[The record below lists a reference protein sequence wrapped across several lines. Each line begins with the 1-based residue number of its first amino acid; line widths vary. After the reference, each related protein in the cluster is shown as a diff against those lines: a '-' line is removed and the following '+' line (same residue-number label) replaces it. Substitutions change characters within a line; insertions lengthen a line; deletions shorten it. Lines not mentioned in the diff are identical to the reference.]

1 MARELFYADAIYE
14 ALSQEMKRDDRV
26 YVFGEDVAE
35 YGGVFGV
42 TLGLVKEFGRERV
55 RSTPLS
61 EGAILGEAVG
71 AAVYGLRP
79 VPEIQF
85 CDFVTVAMSQVV
97 DLMAN
102 YRYRNGVAL
111 PITVRLPAG
120 GMLSIGNFHS
130 NCWENWFCH
139 VPGLKIVVPATA
151 YDAKGLLTAA
161 IRDPNPVLYFEQK
174 RLYRLQKDEVP
185 EESYE
190 VEIGKARVARE
201 GKDISLITYGNM
213 VLEAQE
219 AARQLEKKGIDVE
232 VLDLRSLVP
241 LDKETILNS
250 FRKTHRA
257 VILHEARKYSGFGG
271 EIAAML
277 AEEAFDDMAAPIVRL
292 GSMQTPVPMNPA
304 LEAAYLPS
312 VAQTVEA
319 AEKLMK
325 Y

>member
-1 MARELFYADAIYE
+1 MTREIFYADAIYE
-14 ALSQEMKRDDRV
+14 ALSQEMKRDERV
-26 YVFGEDVAE
+26 YVYGEDVAE

-42 TLGLVKEFGRERV
+42 TLGLVKEFGEERV

-61 EGAILGEAVG
+61 ESAILGEAVG
-71 AAVYGLRP
+71 AAAFGLRP

-85 CDFVTVAMSQVV
+85 CDFITVAMSQVV

-139 VPGLKIVVPATA
+139 VPGLKIVVPSTA

-174 RLYRLQKDEVP
+174 RLYRLVKDDVP
-185 EESYE
+185 EEQYE
-190 VEIGKARVARE
+190 VEIGKANVVRE
-201 GKDISLITYGNM
+201 GKDLSLITYGNM
-213 VLEAQE
+213 VIEAKE
-219 AARQLEKKGIDVE
+219 AAQKLNDKGVDAE

-241 LDKETILNS
+241 LDRAAILNTV
-250 FRKTHRA
+250 RKTHR
-257 VILHEARKYSGFGG
+257 VIVLHEARKYAGFGG
-271 EIAAML
+271 EVAAMI
-277 AEEAFDDMAAPIVRL
+277 AEEAFDELAAPVVRL
-292 GSMQTPVPMNPA
+292 GSIQTPVPMNPV
-304 LEAAYLPS
+304 LEKAYLPS
-312 VAQTVEA
+312 VEQVLA
-319 AEKLMK
+319 AADKLMR

>member
-1 MARELFYADAIYE
+1 MTREIFYADAIYE
-14 ALSQEMKRDDRV
+14 ALSQEMKRDERV
-26 YVFGEDVAE
+26 YVYGEDVAE

-42 TLGLVKEFGRERV
+42 TLGLVKEFGDRRV

-61 EGAILGEAVG
+61 ESAILGEAVG
-71 AAVYGLRP
+71 AAAYGLRP

-85 CDFVTVAMSQVV
+85 CDFITVAMSQIV

-102 YRYRNGVAL
+102 YRYRNGVAM

-174 RLYRLQKDEVP
+174 RLYRLIKDHVP
-185 EESYE
+185 EEQYE
-190 VEIGKARVARE
+190 VEIGKAGIVRE
-201 GKDISLITYGNM
+201 GKDLSLITYGNM
-213 VLEAQE
+213 LIEAKE
-219 AARQLEKKGIDVE
+219 AAQKLEHKGIDVE
-232 VLDLRSLVP
+232 IVDLRTLVP
-241 LDKETILNS
+241 LDRETILAS
-250 FRKTHRA
+250 VRKTHR
-257 VILHEARKYSGFGG
+257 VLVLHEARKFSGFGG
-271 EIAAML
+271 EVAGL
-277 AEEAFDDMAAPIVRL
+277 VAEEAFDDLAAPVLRL
-292 GSMQTPVPMNPA
+292 GSIQTPVPMNPV
-304 LEAAYLPS
+304 LEKAYLPS
-312 VAQTVEA
+312 VEQIVEA
-319 AEKLMK
+319 AEKLMR